1 MDFSSIGVNIKR
13 YRLEAKMSQSKLAE
27 QSGISTKYVSALERS
42 EKPPSLETLVN
53 IANALNITADMLL
66 CDVLNKQVNIKQA
79 MIGDIIKGLPQKEQ
93 LKIIAI
99 VELLADQAKS

>member
-1 MDFSSIGVNIKR
+1 MDFSSIGVNIKK

-27 QSGISTKYVSALERS
+27 KSGISTKYVSALERS

-66 CDVLNKQVNIKQA
+66 CDVLNKQVDIKQA
-79 MIGDIIKGLPQKEQ
+79 MIGDIIKGLPKKEQ
-93 LKIIAI
+93 LKIIAV